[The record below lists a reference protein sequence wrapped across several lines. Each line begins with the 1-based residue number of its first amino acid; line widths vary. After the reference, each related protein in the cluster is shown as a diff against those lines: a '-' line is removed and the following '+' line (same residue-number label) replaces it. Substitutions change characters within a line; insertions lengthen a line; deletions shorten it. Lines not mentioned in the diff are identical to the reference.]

1 MPRDSTS
8 TSAAD
13 ARAQSESVIGAT
25 ERSQMERKHIFC
37 INGSSAFLDVVR
49 ALFEE
54 EHYNI
59 TTTNFVPL
67 TFDQI
72 LALKPDLLIV
82 DVVYGVQAG
91 WALLDR
97 LTHDAATHPIPVI
110 VTSTNHSL
118 LERAETLAVPN
129 GARLYLDMPFDI
141 ETILTM
147 VHELIGTA

>member
-1 MPRDSTS
+1 MSKDAATTS
-8 TSAAD
+8 ETD
-13 ARAQSESVIGAT
+13 ARTQSDSAISGT
-25 ERSQMERKHIFC
+25 ERAQMGRKHIFC

-72 LALKPDLLIV
+72 LVLQPDLLIV

-91 WALLDR
+91 WELLDR

-118 LERAETLAVPN
+118 LERAEALAVPN
-129 GARLYLDMPFDI
+129 GAKLYLDMPFDI
-141 ETILTM
+141 EHLLALARQ
-147 VHELIGTA
+147 LIGTA

>member
-1 MPRDSTS
+1 MPQHAATTS
-8 TSAAD
+8 DTD
-13 ARAQSESVIGAT
+13 ARAQSDSAISDA
-25 ERSQMERKHIFC
+25 ERAQMARKHIFC

-118 LERAETLAVPN
+118 LERAEALAMPN
-129 GARLYLDMPFDI
+129 GAKLYLDMPFDI
-141 ETILTM
+141 EHLLAM
-147 VHELIGTA
+147 ARQLIGMA